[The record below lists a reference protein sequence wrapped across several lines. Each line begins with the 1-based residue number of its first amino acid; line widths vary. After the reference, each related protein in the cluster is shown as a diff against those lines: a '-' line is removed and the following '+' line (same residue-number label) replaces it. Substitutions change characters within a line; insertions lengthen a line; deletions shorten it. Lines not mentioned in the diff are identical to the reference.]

1 MLGARL
7 IRSLIRP
14 LIRLRPSVGVDIA
27 LCSVI
32 CSLCLLLDPMLFVME
47 DLGVATIPS
56 SSRDSLVEVTSSV
69 DRSGWLLSVVIENRG
84 KRG

>member
-7 IRSLIRP
+7 IRS

-27 LCSVI
+27 LCSVT
-32 CSLCLLLDPMLFVME
+32 CSLCLLLDLVLFVVE
-47 DLGVATIPS
+47 DRGVATIPS
-56 SSRDSLVEVTSSV
+56 SSSDSLVEVTSSV
-69 DRSGWLLSVVIENRG
+69 DRSGWLFSVVMENRG